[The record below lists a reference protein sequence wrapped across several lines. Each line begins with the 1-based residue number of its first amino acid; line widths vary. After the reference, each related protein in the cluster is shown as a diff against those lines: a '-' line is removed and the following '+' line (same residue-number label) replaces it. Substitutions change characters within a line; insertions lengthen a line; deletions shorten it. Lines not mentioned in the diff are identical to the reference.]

1 MNYQKI
7 YNKIIEY
14 RKINPIQGYTER
26 HHILPKSIG
35 GTDDIDNIVSL
46 TAREHFLCH
55 YLLAKMYEL
64 ETLEWYKM
72 NHAFMLMKASSSNQH
87 RYFNSRLYS
96 ALRSNM
102 QMVMSDAQKGNKNSQ
117 YGTCWIYNEDL
128 KQNKKIPVNSKIPIG
143 WKKGRKINWQKSIVK
158 CKECNKIFEQKTKEL
173 FCSVKCK
180 KDSTDPFVGREEEF
194 LTLYKK
200 YNSMNKALK
209 QMGYPG
215 AVSHYYTW
223 AKKQLIK

>member
-1 MNYQKI
+1 MNYRKI

-55 YLLAKMYEL
+55 YLLAKMYEP

-72 NHAFMLMKASSSNQH
+72 NHAFMMMKASSSNQH

-96 ALRSNM
+96 TLRSNM
-102 QMVMSDAQKGNKNSQ
+102 QIVMSDAQKGNKNSQ
-117 YGTCWIYNEDL
+117 YGTFWIYNEEL

-158 CKECNKIFEQKTKEL
+158 CKKCNKKFEQKTKEL

-180 KDSTDPFVGREEEF
+180 KDNTDPFVGKEEEF

-223 AKKQLIK
+223 AKKLIK